1 MAIKQHF
8 GILSNKHPL
17 LLLPPLSTSSTNPGC
32 FQATDEA
39 LNIINY
45 VSQALN
51 CMIVFTDIL
60 SLLPPAASWTMK
72 RPEESTLVE
81 KF

>member
-8 GILSNKHPL
+8 GILSNKHPAPP
-17 LLLPPLSTSSTNPGC
+17 LLPTSSPNPGC

-45 VSQALN
+45 VSQDSD
-51 CMIVFTDIL
+51 CMIVFTDTL
-60 SLLPPAASWTMK
+60 SSLPPAASWTMK
-72 RPEESTLVE
+72 RPGESTLVE

>member
-8 GILSNKHPL
+8 GILSNKHTL
-17 LLLPPLSTSSTNPGC
+17 LHPGPTSSPNPGC
-32 FQATDEA
+32 FQVTDEA

-45 VSQALN
+45 VSQDSN
-51 CMIVFTDIL
+51 CMIVFTDTL